1 LREFII
7 LPHFSLVIE
16 CFEKL
21 HDCRKINT
29 GGFTVEEEKL
39 GIKFMATVTGAKG
52 ACHANHKTGQ
62 RFELN
67 CYDSGGLC
75 GFFYHDIFPYLSVMQ
90 FGGKYPWWDKEQIE
104 VECPDRYNTVSL
116 RIEKKK

>member
-1 LREFII
+1 M
-7 LPHFSLVIE
+7 
-16 CFEKL
+16 
-21 HDCRKINT
+21 
-29 GGFTVEEEKL
+29 GGFAVEEEKL
-39 GIKFMATVTGAKG
+39 GIKFMGTVTAAKG
-52 ACHANHKTGQ
+52 SCHANHKTGQ

-75 GFFYHDIFPYLSVMQ
+75 GFFYHDIFPYLSAMQ
-90 FGGKYPWWDKEQIE
+90 FGGKYPWWDKDQIE